1 MHGLVTLPFADGE
14 YAFRLTLGGIA
25 RIEEKFD
32 KSIFVIVA
40 NLQLK
45 TAKSAEIF
53 EVIKE
58 GLVGG
63 DGKVTHVEANRLM
76 VRYGD
81 ERALLEHCAL
91 AYQIGLAG
99 VMRVH
104 SRELADPPGEPAAP
118 ESPSGSTS
126 APSSDQPS

>member
-1 MHGLVTLPFADGE
+1 MHGLVILPFADGE
-14 YAFRLTLGGIA
+14 YPFRLTLAGIA

-40 NLQLK
+40 NLQLR
-45 TAKSAEIF
+45 TAKSGEVF
-53 EVIKE
+53 EVIRE

-63 DGKVTHVEANRLM
+63 NSALGYVDANRL
-76 VRYGD
+76 VSSYGE
-81 ERALLEHCAL
+81 ERPLFENCAL
-91 AYQIGLAG
+91 AYEIGLAG

-104 SRELADPPGEPAAP
+104 SRELADPPGEQKAP

-126 APSSDQPS
+126 AQSSEQQP